1 MEMVLDSA
9 RTRAQ
14 RALLGLSLAQVA
26 QVLGVTTSTY
36 HRWEQ
41 GQPITAEKAARV
53 ALALKT
59 GNHPAR
65 IARRYDPD
73 SKRPRAGTSRRA
85 AP

>member
-1 MEMVLDSA
+1 MDMVLDSA

-14 RALLGLSLAQVA
+14 RAMLGLSLAQVA

-41 GQPITAEKAARV
+41 GQPITAEKAERV

-59 GNHPAR
+59 GSRLAR
-65 IARRYDPD
+65 IARRYGPDP
-73 SKRPRAGTSRRA
+73 KTRRAGTSRRA